1 MLGSTQVYAMYCV
14 FIMAVSVYHAS
25 ETRCTIWAF
34 KTDANEV
41 ETLKSAAVLF
51 SVVLLCLLCDLRLGK
66 AMFSK

>member
-1 MLGSTQVYAMYCV
+1 MGSAQVYVMYCM

-25 ETRCTIWAF
+25 KTRRTIWVF
-34 KTDANEV
+34 KTDANEI

-51 SVVLLCLLCDLRLGK
+51 SFVLLCLLCDLRLGK